1 MKKAIK
7 RITAGI
13 VTMALVASMGVV
25 SAFAAGP
32 YTDGDYTGKVAF
44 LHETDAKNS
53 MCNVLFDHDADIK
66 VTGDNAEIRLY
77 AAYPVP
83 AFPDA
88 ATEGTLKDLA
98 VTIGGTEYKAASD
111 IASKPMRQF
120 DETNEGFK
128 VNAGESYQT
137 QVLTL
142 TVPTAQLDSLAT
154 AAPAKAFVNAIMGM
168 NVNFRFQLTDIKGGS
183 APVAPV
189 EPTETSNK
197 SMNVTADVAAPAA
210 SYTVTIPES
219 VSMGTLSAEKDNV
232 VAYNVDVAA
241 ANMGDGYVQ
250 VSTDAAGEL
259 TSGEN
264 KLAFTNDF
272 GTKTANKDETL
283 QGNFTVTAADV
294 QKAAAGNYT
303 GTANFTISFFAGK

>member
-44 LHETDAKNS
+44 LHETKAENS

-66 VTGDNAEIRLY
+66 ITGENAEISVY

-83 AFPDA
+83 AFPNVASD
-88 ATEGTLKDLA
+88 GTLKDMVLTLGGKEYTA
-98 VTIGGTEYKAASD
+98 VSD
-111 IASKPMRQF
+111 ITSKPVREM
-120 DETNEGFK
+120 DETNSGFGVEK
-128 VNAGESYQT
+128 GKSIPT
-137 QVLTL
+137 QVLTW
-142 TVPTAQLDSLAT
+142 TVPAAQLDSLAT
-154 AAPAKAFVNAIMGM
+154 AAPAKAFVNAIMST

-232 VAYNVDVAA
+232 VAYDVDVVA
-241 ANMGDGYVQ
+241 ANLGDGYVQ

-264 KLAFTNDF
+264 KLAFANDF
-272 GTKTANKDETL
+272 GTKKASEDATL